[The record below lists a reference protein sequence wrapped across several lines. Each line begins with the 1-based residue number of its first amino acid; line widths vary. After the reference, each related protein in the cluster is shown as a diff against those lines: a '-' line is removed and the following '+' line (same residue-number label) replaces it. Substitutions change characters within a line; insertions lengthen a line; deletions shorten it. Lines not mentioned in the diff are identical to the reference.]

1 MAGVFLFVRVFV
13 CGCVYLFFVGSAT
26 RFVKSLEYD
35 LTFLWIAINLS
46 YQVKGLIEKERKGD
60 TKMSAVLTTKDI
72 VTVVAKVV
80 DINTGE
86 TIEPIYE
93 AYGYEK
99 FQEFVDFYR
108 KQNYINKIVWVRG
121 FGYNDENGASRVLAT
136 EFVGVG
142 SFE

>member
-1 MAGVFLFVRVFV
+1 VIGIR
-13 CGCVYLFFVGSAT
+13 
-26 RFVKSLEYD
+26 LE
-35 LTFLWIAINLS
+35 LS
-46 YQVKGLIEKERKGD
+46 SKGLDRKGASQ
-60 TKMSAVLTTKDI
+60 MSALTTQNI

-86 TIEPIYE
+86 TIEPVYE

-121 FGYNDENGASRVLAT
+121 FGYNDESGASQVLAT

-142 SFE
+142 TYE

>member
-1 MAGVFLFVRVFV
+1 MSG
-13 CGCVYLFFVGSAT
+13 
-26 RFVKSLEYD
+26 
-35 LTFLWIAINLS
+35 LTKN
-46 YQVKGLIEKERKGD
+46 
-60 TKMSAVLTTKDI
+60 DI
-72 VTVVAKVV
+72 STVVAEVV

-86 TIEPIYE
+86 SIEPTFE

-121 FGYNDENGASRVLAT
+121 FGRNTESGASQVLAT

-142 SFE
+142 TYE

>member
-1 MAGVFLFVRVFV
+1 
-13 CGCVYLFFVGSAT
+13 
-26 RFVKSLEYD
+26 VKSLEYD
-35 LTFLWIAINLS
+35 LTFVSIAINLS
-46 YQVKGLIEKERKGD
+46 YQVNRLREKIRGY
-60 TKMSAVLTTKDI
+60 KMSAVLTTSNI

-86 TIEPIYE
+86 TIEPVYE

-121 FGYNDENGASRVLAT
+121 FGYNDENGASQVLAT

-142 SFE
+142 TYE